1 MAWIRVSLLLLF
13 VLIGSLV
20 AQDIRSLKMSIMT
33 GWQFQC
39 ANTTCLPFVTVTE
52 PSIRDCQI
60 TCLAQVQCQ
69 AASFQQTTSS
79 CKLFVNIQ
87 NQNGNMFAD
96 VETVTMIVIS
106 GTRMPLG

>member
-1 MAWIRVSLLLLF
+1 
-13 VLIGSLV
+13 
-20 AQDIRSLKMSIMT
+20 MSIMS

-39 ANTTCLPFVTVTE
+39 TNTTCLPFVTVTT
-52 PSIRDCQI
+52 SDIRDCQL

-79 CKLFVNIQ
+79 CKLFTNIQ

-96 VETVTMIVIS
+96 VETVTMIVMS
-106 GTRMPLG
+106 ETQMPLG